1 MTDPE
6 LLVAG
11 ETLVDFLPRGGGSLA
26 DAETLDRRAGGAPA
40 NVAVGLARLGYAPW
54 FWTRVGTDPF
64 GDFLVETLEDHGVP
78 LRFVE
83 RDPTAKT
90 TLAFVDDGAGEAAF
104 SFYRDGTA
112 DTRLEPDGVPEE
124 TVRAVDAVYVG
135 SVTLA
140 SEPSRTATVDLVER
154 AHAAGRTVVLDLN
167 FRPELW
173 TDGAFE
179 RVVTDLLADIDVVA
193 AAREDLRTLSF
204 VDAAADPK
212 TLAATLCERG
222 PSTAF
227 LTLGESGASALVRSG
242 AAFAAGT
249 ATHGGYDVDAVDTTG
264 AGDAFTAGVLASL
277 AEGTR
282 DLSETLSFA
291 NAVAAASTTATGAMA
306 ALPTRAD
313 VRSIGGD
320 ET

>member
-1 MTDPE
+1 MTDPG

-179 RVVTDLLADIDVVA
+179 RVVTDLLADVDVVT

-204 VDAAADPK
+204 VDTTADPE

-227 LTLGESGASALVRSG
+227 LTLGEAGASALARSG
-242 AAFAAGT
+242 APFAAGT
-249 ATHGGYDVDAVDTTG
+249 ATHDGYDVDAVDTTG
-264 AGDAFTAGVLASL
+264 AGDAFTAGMLASL

-282 DLSETLSFA
+282 DLSATLSFA

-306 ALPTRAD
+306 ALPTRTD
-313 VRSIGGD
+313 VRSVGGD
-320 ET
+320 GT

>member
-1 MTDPE
+1 MTDPG

-11 ETLVDFLPRGGGSLA
+11 ETLVDFLPRGDGALA

-40 NVAVGLARLGYAPW
+40 NVAVGVTRLGHAPW

-90 TLAFVDDGAGEAAF
+90 TLAFVDDGTEEASF

-140 SEPSRTATVDLVER
+140 SEPARTATVDLVER

-173 TDGAFE
+173 ADGEFE
-179 RVVTDLLADIDVVA
+179 RVVTDLLADVDVVT

-204 VDAAADPK
+204 ADTTADPE
-212 TLAATLCERG
+212 TLAGTLCERG

-227 LTLGESGASALVRSG
+227 LTLGEAGASALARPG
-242 AAFAAGT
+242 APFAAGT
-249 ATHGGYDVDAVDTTG
+249 ATHDGYDVDAVDTTG
-264 AGDAFTAGVLASL
+264 AGDAFTAGMLASL

-282 DLSETLSFA
+282 DLSATLSFA

-306 ALPTRAD
+306 ALPTRSD
-313 VRSIGGD
+313 VRSIGDG